1 MPQPG
6 VPSTM
11 ACSSQQVS
19 ATPPSTPEPQ
29 LPLTPTQP
37 PEAEVVA
44 PSDDQVVPPLPEPSL
59 DQPASEVDTGDQS
72 AAQPGGPL
80 LPLAPPPTPVPDDTL
95 VTVEFAVPR
104 RAAGGRGEFDFE
116 DDFGGVRR
124 AAVLAGPLTPP
135 EQSGRRLIRYDLL
148 AGIALL
154 LALLALV
161 PLLLLRGDP
170 DEMSST
176 PRVPAAEGVGSA
188 GDVTVELAQ
197 PTDLTDKVQLSW
209 KATRELDFAVV
220 VAAEGEDT
228 RVLLADRNHSMT
240 VDIEPGLKYCFM
252 IQASDGDRVYESE
265 PQPLRGATCRK

>member
-1 MPQPG
+1 VVPSEEPSSPLDVPVPSASSLPQP
-6 VPSTM
+6 
-11 ACSSQQVS
+11 
-19 ATPPSTPEPQ
+19 PP
-29 LPLTPTQP
+29 
-37 PEAEVVA
+37 
-44 PSDDQVVPPLPEPSL
+44 
-59 DQPASEVDTGDQS
+59 
-72 AAQPGGPL
+72 PL
-80 LPLAPPPTPVPDDTL
+80 LPLAPPLLPVPAHPAESADAAGDAV
-95 VTVEFAVPR
+95 VTDEFSVPR
-104 RAAGGRGEFDFE
+104 QPGVVLGGGGRGGFEFEDGFG

-135 EQSGRRLIRYDLL
+135 EQPGRRLIRYDLL
-148 AGIALL
+148 AGVALL

-176 PRVPAAEGVGSA
+176 PRVPSAGGGGSA
-188 GDVTVELAQ
+188 GEVTVELAQ

-220 VAAEGEDT
+220 VAAEGEET

-240 VDIEPGLKYCFM
+240 VDIEPGLKYCFLV
-252 IQASDGDRVYESE
+252 QASDGDRVYESD